1 MMATALEHRGA
12 TVYMVGRRL
21 DVLESAAQE
30 HAVSEHP
37 CPSRT
42 HPLSAPQKHGNLLPV
57 QGDVTNATDLAR
69 VVAHISAR
77 HEGVDLLVNNAGIAR
92 AVLPRPALRP
102 ADDIHA
108 LQAIL
113 AGDGP
118 ADFAEVFAANVT
130 APYFVALAF
139 LPLLAA
145 GGGGQI
151 VTISSVHGRRRDRAI
166 SSVPYSL
173 SKAAGEHLGQIL
185 AAVLADWKI
194 RSNVIVAG
202 LFPSGERSRLRVST
216 VLTGLHRNDC
226 ALCRS
231 FRRRRAYTGGA
242 LGQCGR
248 PRWPHRLPREQSR
261 VVCERRVLRARRRM
275 AGLECWHVENV
286 MEI

>member
-30 HAVSEHP
+30 HAVSQHP
-37 CPSRT
+37 CPSRA

-57 QGDVTNATDLAR
+57 QGDVTDAADLAR

-92 AVLPRPALRP
+92 ALLPRPALR
-102 ADDIHA
+102 
-108 LQAIL
+108 L
-113 AGDGP
+113 AGDIQAVQELLAGGGP
-118 ADFAEVFAANVT
+118 EDFADVFAVNVT

-151 VTISSVHGRRRDRAI
+151 VTISSVHGRRHDCAI

-202 LFPSGERSRLRVST
+202 LFPSGERGRARASAL
-216 VLTGLHRNDC
+216 LTAPRRDDC
-226 ALCRS
+226 TLCRR
-231 FRRRRAYTGGA
+231 FRRRRTDTGGA
-242 LGQCGR
+242 PGQCRR
-248 PRWPHRLPREQSR
+248 PRRPHRLPCEQSR

-275 AGLECWHVENV
+275 ARLECWHVKNV
-286 MEI
+286 TKI